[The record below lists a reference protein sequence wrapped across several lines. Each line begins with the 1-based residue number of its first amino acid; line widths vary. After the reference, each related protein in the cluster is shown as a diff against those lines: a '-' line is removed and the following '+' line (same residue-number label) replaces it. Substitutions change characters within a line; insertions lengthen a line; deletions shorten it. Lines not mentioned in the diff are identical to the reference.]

1 MTDRST
7 ALATVFAFAIAF
19 GCGGCEPDTDL
30 PRTFIDGPR
39 VLAIKAEPPS
49 VPPGGSTV
57 VTALTVG
64 TGGET
69 PTVSWARCRRAP
81 RPGEAIN
88 PDCVDTAQADYLEPI
103 GEGTTITTTMP
114 DLMASELGQPDASGS
129 VYLTLVA
136 RVTVA
141 GQTLVATYRLRLQSD
156 GDANHNPVLT
166 GLLLVDAAGTA
177 VPLDAAAPPTVRA
190 GDRLTLQVAVA
201 DGSVETYPPPLGG
214 ASVAEMLRTSWF
226 STAGTFTAER
236 SEGPQAS
243 TVLELDTLLPAPGNA
258 IDLFAVIRDDRGGT
272 DYVQRALTF
281 GQ

>member
-1 MTDRST
+1 MTARST
-7 ALATVFAFAIAF
+7 AMALLPALALVGT
-19 GCGGCEPDTDL
+19 GCEPDTDL

-49 VPPGGSTV
+49 VPPGGSTT
-57 VTALTVG
+57 VTTLIVG
-64 TGGET
+64 TGGAT

-88 PDCVDTAQADYLEPI
+88 PDCVDTAQADFLEPI

-114 DLMASELGQPDASGS
+114 DVMASDLGQPDATGS
-129 VYLTLVA
+129 VYLPLIA

-141 GQTLVATYRLRLQSD
+141 GETLIATYRLRFQSD

-166 GLLLVDAAGTA
+166 GLLRVDAAGTA
-177 VPLDAAAPPTVRA
+177 IPLDAAAPPTVRA
-190 GDRLTLQVAVA
+190 GDRVTLQIAVA

-214 ASVAEMLRTSWF
+214 AAVPEMLRTSWF
-226 STAGTFTAER
+226 STAGKFTEER

-243 TVLELDTLLPAPGNA
+243 TVLELDSLLPAPGNA
-258 IDLFAVIRDDRGGT
+258 IELFSVIRDDRGGT
-272 DYVQRALTF
+272 DYVQRTLTF
-281 GQ
+281 EQ

>member
-1 MTDRST
+1 MTARST
-7 ALATVFAFAIAF
+7 AVAFVVALACA
-19 GCGGCEPDTDL
+19 GCKPDDEL
-30 PRTFIDGPR
+30 PRTFINGPQ
-39 VLAIKAEPPS
+39 VLAIKADPPS

-57 VTALTVG
+57 VTTLVAG
-64 TGGET
+64 TGAET
-69 PTVSWARCRRAP
+69 PSVSWARCRLAP

-88 PDCVDTAQADYLEPI
+88 PDCVDTAAADFLEPI
-103 GEGTTITTTMP
+103 GEGTTLTTTMP
-114 DLMASELGQPDASGS
+114 DDVTASALGQPDATGS

-141 GQTLVATYRLRLQSD
+141 GQTLLATYRLRLQSD
-156 GDANHNPVLT
+156 GATNANPVLT
-166 GLLLVDAAGTA
+166 GLLLVDAAGVAT
-177 VPLDAAAPPTVRA
+177 PLEEAAPPTVHA

-214 ASVAEMLRTSWF
+214 APVPEVLRTSWF
-226 STAGTFTAER
+226 STAGKFSNER

-243 TVLELDTLLPAPGNA
+243 TVLELDALLPQPGIP

>member
-1 MTDRST
+1 MAFLL
-7 ALATVFAFAIAF
+7 ALM
-19 GCGGCEPDTDL
+19 GGGCEPKNEL
-30 PRTFIDGPR
+30 PRTFISGPR

-49 VPPGGSTV
+49 VPPGGSTT
-57 VTALTVG
+57 VTTLIVG

-81 RPGEAIN
+81 RPGEALN

-114 DLMASELGQPDASGS
+114 DVMPSDLGQPDASGS
-129 VYLTLVA
+129 VYLPLVA

-141 GQTLVATYRLRLQSD
+141 GQTLIATYRLRLQSD
-156 GDANHNPVLT
+156 GDANQNPVLT
-166 GLLLVDAAGTA
+166 GLFLIDAAGTA

-190 GDRLTLQVAVA
+190 GDRLTLQIAVA
-201 DGSVETYPPPLGG
+201 DGSVESYPPPLGG
-214 ASVAEMLRTSWF
+214 APVPELLRTSWF
-226 STAGTFTAER
+226 STAGKFTAER

-243 TVLELDTLLPAPGNA
+243 TVLELDTALPAPGNA
-258 IDLFAVIRDDRGGT
+258 IDLFSVIRDDRGGT
-272 DYVQRALTF
+272 DYVQRTLTF